1 MDKKQQESNE
11 TIKWGGLL
19 NEFLWICSGVNRKI
33 LRQCPTDYAK
43 YAGIGGTILFTA
55 LMAMLS
61 GGYAMFTVFKNPTTS
76 IVLGVFWGLLIFNL
90 DRFIV
95 NTMYSDGLVTISWRE
110 FYSGLPRIIMAI
122 FLGIVIS
129 TPLELKIYED
139 GIDNE
144 IEAMK
149 REELSTRS
157 ARLDAEIAKLENR
170 REDIENNDN
179 VSAGVGGFIAK
190 NSELGQKLT
199 HLQGQQ
205 KSLNDK
211 IKNKERELE
220 RYSDTETP
228 KEYQKCSNEIRTL
241 RNQRNKITHD
251 IKSVQYNL
259 SLNSDEYSGALREAD
274 KQKQTEI
281 TSINERMAELQKL
294 RDSQNAEDVVKLD
307 EELTGFQGRMRAF
320 NRMKASEPSTRI
332 AALFIALLFIIIETA
347 PTFFKMMIAS
357 GPYDDVLRAEMHNVR
372 VLSDKR
378 ISDVND
384 EVNTM
389 IQISSSKNK
398 ERLQAEVTSNRE
410 LMDRIAKA
418 QAEILETAIEKWRA
432 EEMEKVNQ
440 DPSKYIVSN
449 SNKDENAQAK
459 G

>member
-1 MDKKQQESNE
+1 MDKKKYESNE
-11 TIKWGGLL
+11 TVKWGGLL

-157 ARLDAEIAKLENR
+157 ARLDLEIAKLENR
-170 REDIENNDN
+170 REDIENSDN
-179 VSAGVGGFIAK
+179 VPPHVGGFDAK
-190 NSELGQKLT
+190 NSALGQKLT
-199 HLQGQQ
+199 QLQGQQ
-205 KSLNDK
+205 KILNDK

-220 RYSDTETP
+220 RYSDTETSE
-228 KEYQKCSNEIRTL
+228 KYQKCSNEIRTL
-241 RNQRNKITHD
+241 RNQRNKITQE
-251 IKSVQYNL
+251 IKSVQYDM
-259 SLNSDEYSGALREAD
+259 SLNSANYAEAIRKANELKQVELMSIVSQIDSLKTIRGARE
-274 KQKQTEI
+274 TEDI
-281 TSINERMAELQKL
+281 T
-294 RDSQNAEDVVKLD
+294 KLD

-320 NRMKASEPSTRI
+320 NRMKAAEPSTRI

-398 ERLQAEVTSNRE
+398 ERLQAEVTANRE